1 MTFFRVLES
10 YLLLI
15 TREPTANRAMV
26 LSGLLGFLGALIMF
40 FGDLLLYAHWRD
52 MPVVSETILS
62 LLPGRKAVLLATS
75 GQLQISGV
83 LGPIAGVFYL
93 FGAWHLYIKL
103 AFYSRFWAVLTA
115 VFFGFSI
122 IIAGAYHALWG
133 MYGFVVQFANE
144 QGLASLA
151 LLEVAA
157 NYMTFVAD
165 IVTVPLGL
173 ACLIVLVRTLLTK
186 TDYPRWM
193 SLLNPLLL
201 LFVSGPILAAVAVNM
216 AVPYGALTV
225 GTYFNVVMMIFF
237 LASVYS
243 PQAKKL
249 STQAR

>member
-1 MTFFRVLES
+1 MHILRGLEK
-10 YLLLI
+10 YLQSMVAK
-15 TREPTANRAMV
+15 PTASRAMV
-26 LSGLLGFLGALIMF
+26 LSGLLGFLGAAIMF
-40 FGDLLLYAHWRD
+40 AGDLLLYAHWRE
-52 MPVVSETILS
+52 MPVVNEAILS

-75 GQLQISGV
+75 GELQISGV
-83 LGPIAGVFYL
+83 LGPIAAVFYL

-103 AFYSRFWAVLTA
+103 AFYSRFWAALTA
-115 VFFGFSI
+115 VSFAFSI

-133 MYGFVVQFANE
+133 MYGLIVQFANAQE
-144 QGLASLA
+144 SAALA

-165 IVTVPLGL
+165 TVTVPLGL
-173 ACLIVLVRTLLTK
+173 ACSIVLVRTLLAK

-193 SLLNPLLL
+193 ALLNPLLL
-201 LFVSGPILAAVAVNM
+201 LFVGGPILTSVAVNM

-243 PQAKKL
+243 PKRK
-249 STQAR
+249 T